1 MTTASGLKAKGTQG
15 YWDQYKDR
23 WESASIKSKEAF
35 KSKWLRVFTKDNIL
49 TVPCPWVTGEQEP
62 DTESGSESNT
72 TPPERE
78 PGDDSEFENNEQD
91 DPKESEQEVKID
103 YRTKLAIIQ
112 TENPELLIRACEAVG
127 YGANLVIPN
136 TEKYQK
142 VLYEKCLELKK

>member
-1 MTTASGLKAKGTQG
+1 MTTGGP
-15 YWDQYKDR
+15 
-23 WESASIKSKEAF
+23 ES
-35 KSKWLRVFTKDNIL
+35 
-49 TVPCPWVTGEQEP
+49 
-62 DTESGSESNT
+62 DTESESNT
-72 TPPERE
+72 IPPERE
-78 PGDDSEFENNEQD
+78 PGDDSEFENNEQN

-142 VLYEKCLELKK
+142 VLYEKYLELKK